1 MVQAWC
7 HIKDDPKTR
16 LWEEKGPRQVEI
28 EVLHFVVLY
37 GNRIERGKFLYGLLA
52 VLSF

>member
-7 HIKDDPKTR
+7 HIKDDPKTH
-16 LWEEKGPRQVEI
+16 LWEEGQGMEI
-28 EVLHFVVLY
+28 EVLLCGTFFME
-37 GNRIERGKFLYGLLA
+37 IELKGVKFLYGLLA